1 MNPDEPRQT
10 GAAAADGLPGTSLRS
25 VGGFGLCVE
34 AALRVAPAHRKHV
47 MEDDRPASECVL
59 RLTDEQF
66 SRFLLFSVDQAA
78 EPVYWIDGRGCF
90 AYVNATACRM
100 LGWTRDELLRMTV
113 FQVDR
118 GLTPALWTQRW
129 EKLRLEKSALYDV
142 VHTARDGR
150 SFPVE
155 VSANFQTVGG
165 EEFVAAFARD
175 VTDRRLAEQRLKLF
189 EKVFDNALEGITVT
203 DHRGDIVSVN
213 PAFTLIT
220 GYEAAEALG
229 KNPRILKS
237 DRHLPEFYKAMWADI
252 IKKGQWSGEI
262 WNRRKSGEPYPEWLS
277 ISAIREGGR
286 TTHYVAVFHD
296 ISEMKRK
303 EDQILHQASHD
314 ALTGLPNRLLLADL
328 LDKAISHAARSGHKL
343 GVICFDLDNF
353 KTINDSL
360 GHAMGDELL
369 KAAAL
374 RISGMLRPEDTV
386 ARPGGDEFM
395 VMLGELADERD
406 AVLVAERILDSFRR
420 PFPVDGRE
428 LVLTAS
434 VGISIFP
441 EDGDT
446 PDALIKNADLAMYRA
461 KERGKNAYQLFTPQ
475 MNEAVTRRL
484 NMEADLH
491 RALERG
497 EFLVHYQPRLAL
509 LGMRI
514 VGMEALVR
522 WQREPGRLVPPME
535 FIPLAEETGLIVP
548 LGEYVLETACART
561 AAINAATGRALR
573 VSVNLSARQFADKA
587 LPLTVA
593 GILERTGLPPACLE
607 VEVTETMLMHNIA
620 SAAAMLGQLAEMGV
634 KASIDDFGTGY
645 SSLYY
650 LKKLPLAAIKIDR
663 SFIRDI
669 PRDPS
674 DIAITTTII
683 TMCRGLDLAV
693 VAEGVE
699 TQEQFNFLLGLRC
712 DECQGY
718 LISRPLPAEDFE
730 TFVRRAKDAP
740 A

>member
-1 MNPDEPRQT
+1 MD
-10 GAAAADGLPGTSLRS
+10 
-25 VGGFGLCVE
+25 
-34 AALRVAPAHRKHV
+34 
-47 MEDDRPASECVL
+47 DDRQSHDCVL

-66 SRFLLFSVDQAA
+66 TRFLQFSVDQAA
-78 EPVYWIDGRGCF
+78 EPVYWIDKRGCF

-100 LGWTRDELLRMTV
+100 LGWTREELLQMTV

-118 GLTPALWTQRW
+118 TLNPALWETRW
-129 EKLRLEKSALYDV
+129 EQLQVEKSALYDV

-150 SFPVE
+150 TFPAE
-155 VSANFQTVGG
+155 VSANFQNVGD

-220 GYEAAEALG
+220 GYTADEALG
-229 KNPRILKS
+229 QNPRILKS
-237 DRHLPEFYKAMWADI
+237 DRHPPEFYKAMWSEI

-262 WNRRKSGEPYPEWLS
+262 WNRRKSGEAYPEWLS
-277 ISAIREGGR
+277 ISAIKDRGR

-303 EDQILHQASHD
+303 EDKILHQASHD
-314 ALTGLPNRLLLADL
+314 ALTNLPNRLLLSDL
-328 LDKAISHAARSGHKL
+328 LEKAISHAARARHKL

-353 KTINDSL
+353 KNINDTM

-369 KAAAL
+369 KAAAR
-374 RISGMLRPEDTV
+374 RISTMLRPEDTV

-395 VMLGELADERD
+395 VMLGELDDERD

-461 KERGKNAYQLFTPQ
+461 KAQGKNAYQLFTPQ

-484 NMEADLH
+484 NLEAGLR
-491 RALERG
+491 RALDRG
-497 EFLVHYQPRLAL
+497 EFLVHYQPRLSFL
-509 LGMRI
+509 NMRT

-522 WQREPGRLVPPME
+522 WRREPGILMPPME

-548 LGEYVLETACART
+548 LGEFVLETACART
-561 AAINAATGRALR
+561 AAINAATGLSLK
-573 VSVNLSARQFADKA
+573 VSVNLSARQFSDTN
-587 LPLTVA
+587 LPELVA
-593 GILERTGLPPACLE
+593 RVLSATGLPPACLE
-607 VEVTETMLMHNIA
+607 VEVTETVLMQNIA
-620 SAAAMLGQLAEMGV
+620 TAANMLGQLAEMGV
-634 KASIDDFGTGY
+634 SASIDDFGTGY

-650 LKKLPLAAIKIDR
+650 LKKMPLAAIKIDR

-683 TMCRGLDLAV
+683 SMCRGLDLAV

-699 TQEQFNFLLGLRC
+699 TPEQFNFLLGLRC

-718 LISRPLPAEDFE
+718 LVSRPLPAPDFE
-730 TFVRRAKDAP
+730 AFLRQSGNSQG
-740 A
+740 

>member
-1 MNPDEPRQT
+1 MD
-10 GAAAADGLPGTSLRS
+10 
-25 VGGFGLCVE
+25 
-34 AALRVAPAHRKHV
+34 
-47 MEDDRPASECVL
+47 DDRPSHDCVL

-66 SRFLLFSVDQAA
+66 TRFLQFSVDQAA
-78 EPVYWIDGRGCF
+78 EPVYWIDKRGCF

-100 LGWTRDELLRMTV
+100 LGWTRDELLQMTV

-118 GLTPALWTQRW
+118 TLNPALWEARW
-129 EKLRLEKSALYDV
+129 EQLQVEKSALYDV
-142 VHTARDGR
+142 VHVARDGR

-155 VSANFQTVGG
+155 VSANFQNVGG

-220 GYEAAEALG
+220 GYTAAEALG
-229 KNPRILKS
+229 QNPRILKS
-237 DRHLPEFYKAMWADI
+237 DRHPPEFYKAMWSEI

-262 WNRRKSGEPYPEWLS
+262 WNRRKSGEAYPEWLS
-277 ISAIREGGR
+277 ISAIKDRGR

-303 EDQILHQASHD
+303 EDKILHQASHD
-314 ALTGLPNRLLLADL
+314 ALTNLPNRLLLSDL
-328 LDKAISHAARSGHKL
+328 LEKAISHAARAGHKL

-353 KTINDSL
+353 KNINDTM

-369 KAAAL
+369 KAAAR

-395 VMLGELADERD
+395 VMLGELDNERD
-406 AVLVAERILDSFRR
+406 AVRVAERILDSFRQ
-420 PFPVDGRE
+420 PFHVDGRE

-441 EDGDT
+441 EDGHT
-446 PDALIKNADLAMYRA
+446 QDALIKNADLAMYRA
-461 KERGKNAYQLFTPQ
+461 KEQGKNAYQLFTPQ
-475 MNEAVTRRL
+475 MNEAVTRRFNL
-484 NMEADLH
+484 EAGLR
-491 RALERG
+491 RALDRG
-497 EFLVHYQPRLAL
+497 EFLVHYQPRLSFVN
-509 LGMRI
+509 MRT

-522 WQREPGRLVPPME
+522 WRREPGMLVPPME

-548 LGEYVLETACART
+548 LGEFVLETACART
-561 AAINAATGRALR
+561 AAINAATGLSLK
-573 VSVNLSARQFADKA
+573 VSVNLSARQFSDTN
-587 LPLTVA
+587 LPELVA
-593 GILERTGLPPACLE
+593 RVLGATGLPPACLE
-607 VEVTETMLMHNIA
+607 VEVTETVLMQNIA
-620 SAAAMLGQLAEMGV
+620 TAANMLGQLAEMGV
-634 KASIDDFGTGY
+634 SASIDDFGTGY

-650 LKKLPLAAIKIDR
+650 LKKMPLAAIKIDR

-683 TMCRGLDLAV
+683 SMCRGLDLAV

-699 TQEQFNFLLGLRC
+699 TPEQFNFLLGLRC

-718 LISRPLPAEDFE
+718 LVSRPLPAPDFE
-730 TFVRRAKDAP
+730 AFLRQSGNSTS
-740 A
+740 

>member
-1 MNPDEPRQT
+1 MD
-10 GAAAADGLPGTSLRS
+10 
-25 VGGFGLCVE
+25 
-34 AALRVAPAHRKHV
+34 
-47 MEDDRPASECVL
+47 DDRQIHDCVL

-78 EPVYWIDGRGCF
+78 EPVYWIDRRGCF

-100 LGWTRDELLRMTV
+100 LGWSRDELLLMTV

-118 GLTPALWTQRW
+118 GLTPAQWEQRW
-129 EKLRLEKSALYDV
+129 ERLRAEKNALYDV
-142 VHTARDGR
+142 VHTTRDGR
-150 SFPVE
+150 TFPAE
-155 VSANFQTVGG
+155 VSANFQEVGG

-220 GYEAAEALG
+220 GYTAAEALG
-229 KNPRILKS
+229 QNPRILKS
-237 DRHLPEFYKAMWADI
+237 DRHPPEFYKAMWADI

-277 ISAIREGGR
+277 ISAIKDRGR

-303 EDQILHQASHD
+303 EDKILHQASHD
-314 ALTGLPNRLLLADL
+314 ALTNLPNRLLLSDL
-328 LDKAISHAARSGHKL
+328 LEKAISHAARAGHKL

-353 KTINDSL
+353 KNINDTL

-369 KAAAL
+369 KAAAD
-374 RISGMLRPEDTV
+374 RINGMLRPEDTV

-395 VMLGELADERD
+395 VMLGELDDERD
-406 AVLVAERILDSFRR
+406 AVLVAERIIDSFRR

-461 KERGKNAYQLFTPQ
+461 KEQGKNAYQLFTPQ

-484 NMEADLH
+484 NLEAGLR
-491 RALERG
+491 RALDRG
-497 EFLVHYQPRLAL
+497 EFLVHYQPRLSFL
-509 LGMRI
+509 NMRT

-522 WQREPGRLVPPME
+522 WQSEPGRLVPPMD

-548 LGEYVLETACART
+548 LGEFVLETACART
-561 AAINAATGRALR
+561 VAINAAMGLSLK
-573 VSVNLSARQFADKA
+573 VSVNLSARQFTDTD
-587 LPLTVA
+587 LPVLVA
-593 GILERTGLPPACLE
+593 RILGRTGLPPECLE
-607 VEVTETMLMHNIA
+607 VEVTETVLMQNIA
-620 SAAAMLGQLAEMGV
+620 TAANMLGQLAEMGV
-634 KASIDDFGTGY
+634 AASIDDFGTGY

-650 LKKLPLAAIKIDR
+650 LKKMPLAAIKIDR

-683 TMCRGLDLAV
+683 SMCRGLDLAV

-718 LISRPLPAEDFE
+718 LISRPLPAPDFE
-730 TFVRRAKDAP
+730 AFLRQSGNAP
-740 A
+740 P

>member
-1 MNPDEPRQT
+1 MD
-10 GAAAADGLPGTSLRS
+10 
-25 VGGFGLCVE
+25 
-34 AALRVAPAHRKHV
+34 
-47 MEDDRPASECVL
+47 DDRQSRDCVL
-59 RLTDEQF
+59 RLTDEQVT
-66 SRFLLFSVDQAA
+66 RFLHFSVDQAA
-78 EPVYWIDGRGCF
+78 EPVYWVDKQGCF

-100 LGWTRDELLRMTV
+100 LGWSRDELVQMTV

-118 GLTPALWTQRW
+118 LLTPALWEARW
-129 EKLRLEKSALYDV
+129 EQLQVVKSALYDV
-142 VHTARDGR
+142 VHVTRDGR
-150 SFPVE
+150 TFQVE
-155 VSANFQTVGG
+155 VSANFQNVGG

-213 PAFTLIT
+213 PAFALIT
-220 GYEAAEALG
+220 GYTAAEALG

-237 DRHLPEFYKAMWADI
+237 DRHPPEFYKAMWSEI

-262 WNRRKSGEPYPEWLS
+262 WNRRKSGEAYPEWLS
-277 ISAIREGGR
+277 ISAIKDRGR

-303 EDQILHQASHD
+303 EDKILHQASHD
-314 ALTGLPNRLLLADL
+314 ALTNLPNKLLLSDL
-328 LDKAISHAARSGHKL
+328 LEKAISHAARAGHKL

-353 KTINDSL
+353 KNINDTL

-369 KAAAL
+369 KAAAV

-395 VMLGELADERD
+395 VMLGEIADERD
-406 AVLVAERILDSFRR
+406 AVRVAERILDSFRQ
-420 PFPVDGRE
+420 PFQVDGRE

-441 EDGDT
+441 EDGASQ
-446 PDALIKNADLAMYRA
+446 DALIKHADLAMYRA
-461 KERGKNAYQLFTPQ
+461 KEQGKNAYQLFTPQ

-484 NMEADLH
+484 NLEAGLR

-497 EFLVHYQPRLAL
+497 EFLVHYQPRLSFAN
-509 LGMRI
+509 MRT

-522 WQREPGRLVPPME
+522 WRREPGMLVPPME

-548 LGEYVLETACART
+548 LGEFVMETACART
-561 AAINAATGRALR
+561 AAINAAMGLSLK
-573 VSVNLSARQFADKA
+573 VSVNLSARQFSDTN
-587 LPLTVA
+587 LPELVA
-593 GILERTGLPPACLE
+593 RILGTTGLPPACLE
-607 VEVTETMLMHNIA
+607 VEVTETVLMQNIA
-620 SAAAMLGQLAEMGV
+620 TAANMLAQLAEMGV
-634 KASIDDFGTGY
+634 SASIDDFGTGY

-650 LKKLPLAAIKIDR
+650 LKKMPLAAIKIDR

-683 TMCRGLDLAV
+683 SMCRGLDLAV

-718 LISRPLPAEDFE
+718 LVSRPLPAPDFE
-730 TFVRRAKDAP
+730 AFLRQSGDAP
-740 A
+740 G

>member
-1 MNPDEPRQT
+1 MDDERLSN
-10 GAAAADGLPGTSLRS
+10 D
-25 VGGFGLCVE
+25 
-34 AALRVAPAHRKHV
+34 
-47 MEDDRPASECVL
+47 CVL

-66 SRFLLFSVDQAA
+66 TRFLHFSVDQAA
-78 EPVYWIDGRGCF
+78 EPVYWIDKQGCF

-100 LGWTRDELLRMTV
+100 LGWSRAELLLMTV
-113 FQVDR
+113 FEVDR
-118 GLTPALWTQRW
+118 VLTPALWEARW
-129 EKLRLEKSALYDV
+129 EQLQAEKSALYDV
-142 VHTARDGR
+142 VHVARDGR
-150 SFPVE
+150 TFPVE

-189 EKVFDNALEGITVT
+189 EKVFANALEGITVT

-213 PAFTLIT
+213 PSFSLVT
-220 GYEAAEALG
+220 GYTAAEALG
-229 KNPRILKS
+229 QNPRILKS
-237 DRHLPEFYKAMWADI
+237 DRHPPEFYKAMWADI

-262 WNRRKSGEPYPEWLS
+262 WNRRKSGEAYPEWLS
-277 ISAIREGGR
+277 ISAIKDRGR

-303 EDQILHQASHD
+303 EDKILHQASHD
-314 ALTGLPNRLLLADL
+314 ALTNLPNRLLLSDL
-328 LDKAISHAARSGHKL
+328 LEKAISHATRAGHKL

-353 KTINDSL
+353 KNINDTL

-369 KAAAL
+369 KAAAM

-395 VMLGELADERD
+395 VMLGEIADERD
-406 AVLVAERILDSFRR
+406 AVRVAERILESFRR

-446 PDALIKNADLAMYRA
+446 QDALIKNADLAMYRA
-461 KERGKNAYQLFTPQ
+461 KAQGKNAYQLFTPQ

-484 NMEADLH
+484 NLEAGLR
-491 RALERG
+491 RALDRG
-497 EFLVHYQPRLAL
+497 EFLVHYQPRLAFM
-509 LGMRI
+509 GMRT

-522 WQREPGRLVPPME
+522 WRREPGMLVPPME

-548 LGEYVLETACART
+548 LGEFVLETACART
-561 AAINAATGRALR
+561 AAINAAMGLSLK
-573 VSVNLSARQFADKA
+573 VSVNLSARQFADTN
-587 LPLTVA
+587 LPELVA
-593 GILERTGLPPACLE
+593 RILGSTGLPPACLE
-607 VEVTETMLMHNIA
+607 VEVTETVLMQNIA
-620 SAAAMLGQLAEMGV
+620 TAANMLAQLAEMGV
-634 KASIDDFGTGY
+634 AASIDDFGTGY

-650 LKKLPLAAIKIDR
+650 LKKMPLAAIKIDR

-683 TMCRGLDLAV
+683 SMCRGLDLAV

-718 LISRPLPAEDFE
+718 LISRPLPATDFE
-730 TFVRRAKDAP
+730 AFLRQP
-740 A
+740 GNSQG

>member
-1 MNPDEPRQT
+1 MD
-10 GAAAADGLPGTSLRS
+10 
-25 VGGFGLCVE
+25 
-34 AALRVAPAHRKHV
+34 
-47 MEDDRPASECVL
+47 DDRQIHECVL

-78 EPVYWIDGRGCF
+78 EPVYWIDKQGCF

-100 LGWTRDELLRMTV
+100 LGWTRDELLQMTV

-118 GLTPALWTQRW
+118 GLTPAMWEERW
-129 EKLRLEKSALYDV
+129 ERLRAEKNALYDV
-142 VHTARDGR
+142 VHTTRHGQT
-150 SFPVE
+150 FPAE
-155 VSANFQTVGG
+155 VSANFQNVGG
-165 EEFVAAFARD
+165 EEFIAAFARD

-220 GYEAAEALG
+220 GYTAAEALG
-229 KNPRILKS
+229 QNPRILKS
-237 DRHLPEFYKAMWADI
+237 DRHTPEFYKAMWSDI

-277 ISAIREGGR
+277 ISAIKDRGR

-303 EDQILHQASHD
+303 EDKILHQASHD
-314 ALTGLPNRLLLADL
+314 ALTNLPNRLLLSDL
-328 LDKAISHAARSGHKL
+328 LEKAISHAARAGHKL

-353 KTINDSL
+353 KNINDTL

-369 KAAAL
+369 KAAAV

-395 VMLGELADERD
+395 VMLGELDDERD

-461 KERGKNAYQLFTPQ
+461 KEQGKNAYQLFTPQ

-484 NMEADLH
+484 NLEAGLR
-491 RALERG
+491 RALDRG
-497 EFLVHYQPRLAL
+497 EFLVHYQPRLSFL
-509 LGMRI
+509 DMRT

-522 WQREPGRLVPPME
+522 WQREPGRLVPPMD

-548 LGEYVLETACART
+548 LGEFVLETACART
-561 AAINAATGRALR
+561 VAINAAMGLSLK
-573 VSVNLSARQFADKA
+573 VSVNLSARQFADTN
-587 LPLTVA
+587 LPELVDR
-593 GILERTGLPPACLE
+593 ILGHTGLAPECLE
-607 VEVTETMLMHNIA
+607 VEVTETVLMQNIA
-620 SAAAMLGQLAEMGV
+620 TAANMLGQLAEMGV
-634 KASIDDFGTGY
+634 AASIDDFGTGY

-650 LKKLPLAAIKIDR
+650 LKKMPLKAIKIDR

-683 TMCRGLDLAV
+683 SMCRGLDLAV

-718 LISRPLPAEDFE
+718 LVSRPLPAPDFE
-730 TFVRRAKDAP
+730 AFLRQSGNVP
-740 A
+740 G

>member
-1 MNPDEPRQT
+1 MD
-10 GAAAADGLPGTSLRS
+10 
-25 VGGFGLCVE
+25 
-34 AALRVAPAHRKHV
+34 
-47 MEDDRPASECVL
+47 DDRQIHECVL

-78 EPVYWIDGRGCF
+78 EPVYWIDKQGCF

-100 LGWTRDELLRMTV
+100 LGWTRDELLQMTV

-118 GLTPALWTQRW
+118 GLTPAMWEERW
-129 EKLRLEKSALYDV
+129 ERLRAEKNALYDV
-142 VHTARDGR
+142 VHTTRHGQT
-150 SFPVE
+150 FPAE
-155 VSANFQTVGG
+155 VSANFQNVGG
-165 EEFVAAFARD
+165 EEFIAAFARD

-220 GYEAAEALG
+220 GYTAAEALG
-229 KNPRILKS
+229 QNPRILKS
-237 DRHLPEFYKAMWADI
+237 DRHTPEFYKAMWADI

-277 ISAIREGGR
+277 ISAIKDRGR

-303 EDQILHQASHD
+303 EDKILHQASHD
-314 ALTGLPNRLLLADL
+314 ALTNLPNRLLLSDL
-328 LDKAISHAARSGHKL
+328 LEKAISHAARAGHKL

-353 KTINDSL
+353 KNINDTL

-369 KAAAL
+369 KAAAV

-395 VMLGELADERD
+395 VMLGELDDERD

-461 KERGKNAYQLFTPQ
+461 KEQGKNAYQLFTPQ

-484 NMEADLH
+484 NLEAGLR
-491 RALERG
+491 RALDRG
-497 EFLVHYQPRLAL
+497 EFLVHYQPRLSFL
-509 LGMRI
+509 DMRT

-522 WQREPGRLVPPME
+522 WQREPGRLVPPLD

-548 LGEYVLETACART
+548 LGEFVLETACART
-561 AAINAATGRALR
+561 VAINAAMGLSLK
-573 VSVNLSARQFADKA
+573 VSVNLSARQFADTN
-587 LPLTVA
+587 LPELVDR
-593 GILERTGLPPACLE
+593 ILGRTGLAPECLE
-607 VEVTETMLMHNIA
+607 VEVTETVLMQNIA
-620 SAAAMLGQLAEMGV
+620 TAANMLGQLAEMGV
-634 KASIDDFGTGY
+634 AASIDDFGTGY

-650 LKKLPLAAIKIDR
+650 LKKMPLKAIKIDR

-683 TMCRGLDLAV
+683 SMCRGLDLSV

-718 LISRPLPAEDFE
+718 LVSRPLPAPDFE
-730 TFVRRAKDAP
+730 AFLRQPGNAP
-740 A
+740 P

>member
-1 MNPDEPRQT
+1 MD
-10 GAAAADGLPGTSLRS
+10 
-25 VGGFGLCVE
+25 
-34 AALRVAPAHRKHV
+34 
-47 MEDDRPASECVL
+47 DDRQIHECVL

-78 EPVYWIDGRGCF
+78 EPVYWIDKQGCF
-90 AYVNATACRM
+90 AYVNATACRL
-100 LGWTRDELLRMTV
+100 LGWTRDELLQMTV

-118 GLTPALWTQRW
+118 GLTPALWEERW
-129 EKLRLEKSALYDV
+129 ERLRAEKNALYDV
-142 VHTARDGR
+142 VHTTRHGQT
-150 SFPVE
+150 FPAE

-165 EEFVAAFARD
+165 EEFIAAFARD

-220 GYEAAEALG
+220 GYTAAEALG
-229 KNPRILKS
+229 QNPRILKS
-237 DRHLPEFYKAMWADI
+237 DRHTPEFYKAMWSDI

-277 ISAIREGGR
+277 ISAIKDRGR

-303 EDQILHQASHD
+303 EDKILHQASHD
-314 ALTGLPNRLLLADL
+314 ALTNLPNRLLLSDL
-328 LDKAISHAARSGHKL
+328 LEKAISHAARAGHKL

-353 KTINDSL
+353 KNINDTL

-369 KAAAL
+369 KAAAV

-395 VMLGELADERD
+395 VMLGELDDERD

-461 KERGKNAYQLFTPQ
+461 KEQGKNAYQLFTPQ

-484 NMEADLH
+484 NLEAGLR
-491 RALERG
+491 RALDRG
-497 EFLVHYQPRLAL
+497 EFLVHYQPRLSFL
-509 LGMRI
+509 DMRT

-522 WQREPGRLVPPME
+522 WQREPGRLVPPMD

-548 LGEYVLETACART
+548 LGEFVLETACART
-561 AAINAATGRALR
+561 VAINAAMGLSLK
-573 VSVNLSARQFADKA
+573 VSVNLSARQFADTN
-587 LPLTVA
+587 LPELVDR
-593 GILERTGLPPACLE
+593 ILGRTGLAPECLE
-607 VEVTETMLMHNIA
+607 VEVTETVLMQNIA
-620 SAAAMLGQLAEMGV
+620 TAANMLGQLAEMGV
-634 KASIDDFGTGY
+634 AASIDDFGTGY

-650 LKKLPLAAIKIDR
+650 LKKMPLKAIKIDR

-683 TMCRGLDLAV
+683 SMCRGLDLAV

-718 LISRPLPAEDFE
+718 LVSRPLPAPDFE
-730 TFVRRAKDAP
+730 AFLRQSGNVP
-740 A
+740 G